1 MCVHLPH
8 GKNIVK
14 GTTQVSWHSLK
25 LHICMFEIS
34 KVKHNSFN
42 CNILFGYFS
51 SIASLQV
58 QSLTQIKNVLHVQSI
73 QTSKMDSSLFI

>member
-14 GTTQVSWHSLK
+14 GATQVSGHSLK

-42 CNILFGYFS
+42 CNIFHRLQ
-51 SIASLQV
+51 SLQV

-73 QTSKMDSSLFI
+73 QTSKMDSSFFF

>member
-14 GTTQVSWHSLK
+14 GTTQVNGHGLK

-34 KVKHNSFN
+34 KVKFNSFDW
-42 CNILFGYFS
+42 NILFGIF
-51 SIASLQV
+51 
-58 QSLTQIKNVLHVQSI
+58 
-73 QTSKMDSSLFI
+73 FIDCKVYKFKAWHK